1 MKSSSSMDKSTQV
14 LNGSSVLTAL
24 EANLAMIEFN
34 LNKEVIWANEN
45 FAKALGYTVSEIKNK
60 DHNHFCTEAFVNS
73 REYDALW
80 ANLKKGIKFE
90 GKIQRVD
97 KQGNLIWLE
106 ATYMPVLD
114 DSGHVNGI
122 LKIATD
128 ITVRENKVRD
138 IVSQLEELSLSF
150 GNLVNEN
157 SVENMK
163 AFHTL
168 KEQTDLI
175 SDTAKSIRN
184 ISSQTNILALNA
196 AIEAARA
203 GEHGRG
209 FAVVA
214 EEVRKLASNVDMAIK
229 KVHSNA
235 ESIAKEVV
243 VVSDITEKSQKEV
256 IETQAKISATMEE
269 FASLSK

>member
-1 MKSSSSMDKSTQV
+1 
-14 LNGSSVLTAL
+14 
-24 EANLAMIEFN
+24 
-34 LNKEVIWANEN
+34 
-45 FAKALGYTVSEIKNK
+45 
-60 DHNHFCTEAFVNS
+60 
-73 REYDALW
+73 
-80 ANLKKGIKFE
+80 
-90 GKIQRVD
+90 
-97 KQGNLIWLE
+97 
-106 ATYMPVLD
+106 MPVLD

-150 GNLVNEN
+150 GNMVNEN

-168 KEQTDLI
+168 KEQTDVI

-256 IETQAKISATMEE
+256 IETQAKISATMEV
-269 FASLSK
+269 FSSLSK

>member
-1 MKSSSSMDKSTQV
+1 
-14 LNGSSVLTAL
+14 
-24 EANLAMIEFN
+24 MIEFN

-45 FAKALGYTVSEIKNK
+45 FAKALRYTVSEIKNK
-60 DHNHFCTEAFVNS
+60 DHKHFCTEAFVNS

-128 ITVRENKVRD
+128 ITARENKVRD

-150 GNLVNEN
+150 GNMVNEN
-157 SVENMK
+157 AVENMK

-184 ISSQTNILALNA
+184 ISSI
-196 AIEAARA
+196 
-203 GEHGRG
+203 
-209 FAVVA
+209 
-214 EEVRKLASNVDMAIK
+214 
-229 KVHSNA
+229 
-235 ESIAKEVV
+235 
-243 VVSDITEKSQKEV
+243 
-256 IETQAKISATMEE
+256 
-269 FASLSK
+269 

>member
-1 MKSSSSMDKSTQV
+1 MKSSSGIDRSTQA
-14 LNGSSVLTAL
+14 LNGSSVLAAL
-24 EANLAMIEFN
+24 EANLGMIEFN
-34 LNKEVIWANEN
+34 LNKEVIWANDN
-45 FAKALGYTVSEIKNK
+45 FAKALGYTVSEIKNM
-60 DHNHFCTEAFVNS
+60 DHKHFCTEAFVNS

-97 KQGNLIWLE
+97 KQGNLLWLE

-114 DSGHVNGI
+114 DSGRVNGI

-128 ITVRENKVRD
+128 ITERENKVRD

-150 GNLVNEN
+150 GNMVNEN
-157 SVENMK
+157 SIENMR

-235 ESIAKEVV
+235 DSIAKEVV
-243 VVSDITEKSQKEV
+243 VVSNITEKSQKEV
-256 IETQAKISATMEE
+256 IETQAKISATMDE